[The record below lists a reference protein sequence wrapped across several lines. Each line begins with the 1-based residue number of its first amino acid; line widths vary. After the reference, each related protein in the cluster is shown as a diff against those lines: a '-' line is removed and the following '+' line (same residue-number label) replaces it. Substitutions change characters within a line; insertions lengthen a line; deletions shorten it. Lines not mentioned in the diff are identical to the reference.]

1 MDRAQPVVFLALL
14 LSTLSCGDAAQDVPP
29 PVPDSS
35 ESTAWPRALW
45 HDVTAEV
52 LEPTEEWTNRVELAD
67 LNGDGLADLLFANG
81 GDYSEP
87 GTPEPNRVFFNRG
100 PGERFEEHTE
110 EVFGSTPDLARVIK
124 VRDFDGSGHAD
135 IFVGTTYQTQS
146 RLFLGAG
153 DGSFR
158 ELTETHLPQMR
169 LSVGDVEAGDVDGD
183 GDLDL
188 VLADWGPGN
197 NMTNAG
203 GRTRLWLNGGS
214 GRFTD
219 ATDERM
225 PELLIRFSWD
235 LEMVDVDNDFD
246 LDILVSCKRCS
257 GSSLFTNDGMG
268 SFAEDPRGVPS
279 YTNSYEFEAMD
290 LDGDGFLDLVTLND
304 GEIVGEVRSS
314 RREHVF
320 RNDGEGRFT
329 DATDGWWP
337 AVENIGEDDNRV
349 VFLDYDSDGDA
360 DFVIGSLSGPDR
372 LIINDGAGR
381 LRAAT
386 EVFVGEET
394 PGTLGLAITDLDADG
409 RLDVVQ
415 GQGEHRTAVSE
426 RVYFGRGLMP
436 DSAPPVVG
444 PLSVEP
450 RAAGGVTVR
459 ARIHDRKSPTLPTEW
474 GRVVVRWGS
483 DGAQGTTEMTW
494 YGEYLWR
501 ATVPVVAQRYEVC
514 ATDFA
519 GNETCVEVTYPSL

>member
-45 HDVTAEV
+45 HDVTTEV

-225 PELLIRFSWD
+225 PELAVGRHLCPRAWSIRP
-235 LEMVDVDNDFD
+235 
-246 LDILVSCKRCS
+246 RARYAHA
-257 GSSLFTNDGMG
+257 DGRAVKDDHPAG
-268 SFAEDPRGVPS
+268 ATSREHRTGHASQGEDPSRVRRGYHGVRRGHRPRH
-279 YTNSYEFEAMD
+279 
-290 LDGDGFLDLVTLND
+290 GD
-304 GEIVGEVRSS
+304 VRGRPNLFARHPARRCRRPV
-314 RREHVF
+314 RRE
-320 RNDGEGRFT
+320 RRC
-329 DATDGWWP
+329 
-337 AVENIGEDDNRV
+337 
-349 VFLDYDSDGDA
+349 
-360 DFVIGSLSGPDR
+360 DR
-372 LIINDGAGR
+372 AGR
-381 LRAAT
+381 LRRSSST
-386 EVFVGEET
+386 
-394 PGTLGLAITDLDADG
+394 
-409 RLDVVQ
+409 RQ
-415 GQGEHRTAVSE
+415 VSPVN
-426 RVYFGRGLMP
+426 RSDRG
-436 DSAPPVVG
+436 SG
-444 PLSVEP
+444 FE
-450 RAAGGVTVR
+450 G
-459 ARIHDRKSPTLPTEW
+459 
-474 GRVVVRWGS
+474 
-483 DGAQGTTEMTW
+483 
-494 YGEYLWR
+494 
-501 ATVPVVAQRYEVC
+501 
-514 ATDFA
+514 
-519 GNETCVEVTYPSL
+519 